1 MKKLFTLAVLSI
13 ASSAYAGPVL
23 DSILSTKTINYG
35 ARPNSIPYSKI
46 TDRGN
51 FEGYSHDVC
60 NEIKIDIEKKHK
72 VSLTVQK
79 QEVAATTGILF
90 VANNTTQLM
99 CGAASQTP
107 ERLKS
112 ANFLIVDADP
122 VVPAVLGSNNS
133 IKSVED
139 LKGKTVGVVKGTT
152 GEVSLSKLNAEKNW
166 GVRLINVKDYPE
178 AFLLLEQG
186 RIEAVVT
193 NGVLLAGNIAKMPAN
208 KFKLLPTVQ
217 LSEPELIGVVYSKTD
232 NEMVELVKATEKRI
246 KSDGTLERLHAKW
259 FTKEIPS
266 GGNLNMHWTAEQK
279 GIVLGK

>member
-1 MKKLFTLAVLSI
+1 MNKLFTLAVLSV
-13 ASSAYAGPVL
+13 ASAAYAGPVL
-23 DSILSTKTINYG
+23 DSIISTKSINYG

-46 TDRGN
+46 NEKGG
-51 FEGYSHDVC
+51 FEGYSNDVC
-60 NEIKIDIEKKHK
+60 NEIKNDIEKKHK

-79 QEVAATTGILF
+79 QEVSPSTGILF

-112 ANFLIVDADP
+112 ANFLIIDADP

-133 IKSVED
+133 IKSAED

-152 GEVSLSKLNAEKNW
+152 GEVNLSKLNAEKNW
-166 GVRLINVKDYPE
+166 GIKLINVKDYPE
-178 AFLLLEQG
+178 AFLLMEQG
-186 RIEAVVT
+186 RIEALVT
-193 NGVLLAGNIAKMPAN
+193 NGVLLAGNIAKMPKD
-208 KFKLLPTVQ
+208 KFKLLPNIQ
-217 LSEPELIGVVYSKTD
+217 LSEPELIGIVYTKTD

-246 KSDGTLERLHAKW
+246 KSDGTLERLHDKW
-259 FTKEIPS
+259 FTKDIPS
-266 GGNLNMHWTAEQK
+266 GGNLNMPWTAQQK